1 MFNDLSMRIF
11 LGHLVAYV
19 AVTAISAGVN
29 LWLTPDTLW
38 FPWVLIGW
46 GVAVATH
53 AFALLLRKTRRRE
66 RIFIDR
72 KARAFAVHLFAYVA
86 VVLVLL
92 FVNITVTPKVWW
104 FYWVALGWGAGV
116 ASGLVHLL
124 QEAQTGARRYRPSV
138 TTGRDKSRP
147 EQQNPPKK
155 RASRKKNRRPELSSA
170 LGDQRIGRKARI
182 EQAGRLLG
190 AGHRQLRLIRAVRSA
205 RARTPGPNRY
215 AR

>member
-11 LGHLVAYV
+11 LGHLVTYV
-19 AVTAISAGVN
+19 VVTAISAGIN

-53 AFALLLRKTRRRE
+53 AFALLLCKTRRRE

-92 FVNITVTPKVWW
+92 FVNVTVTPKVWW

-116 ASGLVHLL
+116 AFQGWCTFFRKRAPAPQSSRQVEHKTPS
-124 QEAQTGARRYRPSV
+124 APDRPK
-138 TTGRDKSRP
+138 R
-147 EQQNPPKK
+147 
-155 RASRKKNRRPELSSA
+155 RASRQKKP
-170 LGDQRIGRKARI
+170 KA
-182 EQAGRLLG
+182 
-190 AGHRQLRLIRAVRSA
+190 
-205 RARTPGPNRY
+205 
-215 AR
+215 

>member
-1 MFNDLSMRIF
+1 MFKDLPMRIF
-11 LGHLVAYV
+11 LSHLVTFV
-19 AVTAISAGVN
+19 AVTAICAGVN

-92 FVNITVTPKVWW
+92 FVNVTVTPKVWW

-116 ASGLVHLL
+116 ASQGLCVFFRKRKTS
-124 QEAQTGARRYRPSV
+124 APSV
-138 TTGRDKSRP
+138 P
-147 EQQNPPKK
+147 QQAEVKQVESQAQPTESKPPRK
-155 RASRKKNRRPELSSA
+155 RAPRKPKP
-170 LGDQRIGRKARI
+170 KA
-182 EQAGRLLG
+182 
-190 AGHRQLRLIRAVRSA
+190 
-205 RARTPGPNRY
+205 
-215 AR
+215 